1 MRYFKLGYVMVL
13 AIVFIVTVL
22 NLISV
27 ASVYGCIDPRGIYAF
42 EVVLNKPGVRYNLS
56 RVKEIFS
63 DAIITIYNDMDAI
76 LFKYRH
82 LDALYIVMLYQEKFY
97 GGAPYIERFNEGK
110 PIEYYL
116 GVRVEFLNNS
126 IEMLCNESIDEANK
140 LCSKARSTLVNDLG
154 TLLKILIEKDV
165 LVDLGD
171 GDIKTLVNDSI
182 KWWRD
187 YRIVAGWNSRLIYY
201 HGGWLPYDE
210 LVNKGLISGML
221 VRFSGCGKVFPKD
234 VIDALT
240 VLKPAISI
248 ETTYITIIAS
258 PKQETSYTL
267 SPTNIYTNNI
277 SVLIAIIIGI
287 VTALATYM
295 LLYKAK

>member
-1 MRYFKLGYVMVL
+1 MKHFKLGCVMVL
-13 AIVFIVTVL
+13 AIVFIVIVL

-56 RVKEIFS
+56 RAKEIFS
-63 DAIITIYNDMDAI
+63 DVITTVYSDMDAI
-76 LFKYRH
+76 LLKYRH

-97 GGAPYIERFNEGK
+97 GGAPYIVSINEGK

-126 IEMLCNESIDEANK
+126 IEMLCSKSIDEADL
-140 LCSKARSTLVNDLG
+140 LCSEARATLVNDLG
-154 TLLKILIEKDV
+154 TLLKILVEKDV
-165 LVDLGD
+165 LVNLND
-171 GDIKTLVNDSI
+171 GDIKTLVNDGI

-201 HGGWLPYDE
+201 HGGWWPYDE

-221 VRFSGCGKVFPKD
+221 VRFSGCGEGFPKD
-234 VIDALT
+234 IIDALT

-258 PKQETSYTL
+258 PKQETNYTL

-287 VTALATYM
+287 ATALATYM
-295 LLYKAK
+295 LLYKTK

>member
-1 MRYFKLGYVMVL
+1 MRNCRLECVMVL
-13 AIVFIVTVL
+13 AIVFTVIVS

-27 ASVYGCIDPRGIYAF
+27 ASVYSCIDPRGIYAF
-42 EVVLNKPGVRYNLS
+42 EVVLNKPGVKYNLS

-63 DAIITIYNDMDAI
+63 DVITTVYNDMDAI
-76 LFKYRH
+76 LLKYRH

-97 GGAPYIERFNEGK
+97 GGAPYIASINEGK

-126 IEMLCNESIDEANK
+126 MEMLCDKSIDEGVL
-140 LCSKARSTLVNDLG
+140 LCSEARTTLVNDLG
-154 TLLKILIEKDV
+154 TLLKILTEKNI
-165 LVDLGD
+165 LVNLND
-171 GDIKTLVNDSI
+171 GDIKTLVNDGI

-201 HGGWLPYDE
+201 HEGWWPYDE

-221 VRFSGCGKVFPKD
+221 VRFSGCGEAFPKD
-234 VIDALT
+234 IIDALT

-258 PKQETSYTL
+258 PKQETNYTL

-277 SVLIAIIIGI
+277 SVLIAIVIGI
-287 VTALATYM
+287 ATALATYM
-295 LLYKAK
+295 LLYKTK